1 MKQTLCDVML
11 TLAMLI
17 AASASLAQPY
27 PTKPIRIVI
36 GFPPGTILDF
46 VSRLVSNE
54 MAKPL
59 GQPIVIE
66 FKPGASSTIGAK
78 YVVSANPDG
87 YTLLYGPLVAAHP
100 LLNRNNAV
108 DAGKDL
114 APVSRFAT
122 TPYFF
127 VSRAS
132 LPVSSLQELV
142 AYAKTNPDSLK
153 HGLPSATTNLI
164 MQMLM
169 SRTGINS
176 RSIPYKSSPQIT
188 IALLA
193 AEVDWSVANVA
204 GFLPHIQAG
213 TIRALFV
220 ASTKRSSLLPNV
232 PTAAEFGVPN
242 FEVASNYG
250 LWAPLGTPKDIIQK
264 LSAEAATALKIPAVA
279 EQIRKGSGAEPVGST
294 PEELMRTFEADIK
307 FLSEAARL
315 AKYQPE

>member
-1 MKQTLCDVML
+1 MKQTLCNVML

-36 GFPPGTILDF
+36 GFPAGIILDF
-46 VSRLVSNE
+46 IPRIVGNE

-59 GQPIVIE
+59 GQPIVLE
-66 FKPGASSTIGAK
+66 FKPGASGTIGAK
-78 YVVSANPDG
+78 YVVNANADG
-87 YTLLYGPLVAAHP
+87 YTLLFGPAVVTHP
-100 LLNRNNAV
+100 ILNRNNAV

-114 APVSRFAT
+114 APISHFAT

-127 VSRAS
+127 VSKAS
-132 LPVSSLQELV
+132 LPVSSVQELV
-142 AYAKTNPDSLK
+142 AYAKANPDSLK
-153 HGLPSATTNLI
+153 HGTPSATTNLV

-176 RSIPYKSSPQIT
+176 RSIPYKSSAQVT

-204 GFLPHIQAG
+204 AFLPYIQAG
-213 TIRALFV
+213 TVRALFV
-220 ASTKRSSLLPNV
+220 ASAKRSALLPNV

-250 LWAPLGTPKDIIQK
+250 LWAPLGTPRDIIQK
-264 LSAEAATALKIPAVA
+264 LSAEAANALKIPAVV
-279 EQIRKGSGAEPVGST
+279 EQLRKCCGVEPVGST
-294 PEELMRTFEADIK
+294 PEELMRTFESDIK
-307 FLSEAARL
+307 FLSEAARQ
-315 AKYQPE
+315 ANYQPQ